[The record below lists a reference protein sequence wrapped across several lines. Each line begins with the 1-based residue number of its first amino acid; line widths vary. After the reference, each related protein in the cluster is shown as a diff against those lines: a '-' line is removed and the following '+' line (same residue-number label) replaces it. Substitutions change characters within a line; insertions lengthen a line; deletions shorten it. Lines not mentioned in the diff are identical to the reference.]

1 MTEKIADL
9 ALKFEALSYVW
20 GSDALERRVDIECN
34 GCIVSVGVNLASA
47 LTHLRHESE
56 SRLLWVDAI
65 CINQED
71 TRERSLQVQH
81 MGDIYSSAKRVVV
94 WLGEDRYDEAEQSFA
109 LIKTTNAYLID
120 KFLQYQGVDDIP
132 PIPYHESIDAGPKKW
147 DMVRRLMDSAWFNRV
162 WVLQEIGLA
171 RSATIY
177 YGKATMEWS
186 HLVEFLLFVSSR
198 ADIATRIG
206 TVNAGPI
213 WDLFEDVWCSF
224 GNEVTWR
231 NELPLTRSLNKCS
244 GNQSLLDIL
253 AVIRPHE
260 ATDQRDRIFAF
271 LSHPVVAGT
280 TQRETRRLFADYNKS
295 LDEIYL
301 EAAIYTLENAENP
314 WTVLSSVDHK
324 SDSPS
329 LSGQRPSWVPRWDE
343 GWYTYW
349 LGYPTMWYRAGGNGS
364 APFNASFSESEVA
377 LNIQGTLVDT
387 IFWCSRPFDDEE
399 LKLEHQVTGKPIQEL
414 WQKLEEQDQGTLYG
428 QSSQD
433 REYAFSLTTAAGR
446 AADEGPA
453 EDNPDLQ
460 KSVYQ
465 HYEDLLNWNEW
476 SASVSTTKRPEIHR
490 QVSETT
496 LQVYA
501 RTYITNQRRA
511 LQNRR
516 FFLTSKGYYGVGHRS
531 LEVGDVCVVLRG
543 ANMPFILREAPAQG
557 QTGEVSNCYRL
568 IGESYVQ
575 GIMRGEIFDGQ
586 RDGLRLQSDV
596 LGEERIAVI

>member
-1 MTEKIADL
+1 
-9 ALKFEALSYVW
+9 
-20 GSDALERRVDIECN
+20 
-34 GCIVSVGVNLASA
+34 
-47 LTHLRHESE
+47 
-56 SRLLWVDAI
+56 
-65 CINQED
+65 
-71 TRERSLQVQH
+71 
-81 MGDIYSSAKRVVV
+81 
-94 WLGEDRYDEAEQSFA
+94 
-109 LIKTTNAYLID
+109 
-120 KFLQYQGVDDIP
+120 
-132 PIPYHESIDAGPKKW
+132 
-147 DMVRRLMDSAWFNRV
+147 MVRRFMDSAWFNRV

-177 YGKATMEWS
+177 YGKAAMEWS

-206 TVNAGPI
+206 HVKAGPI

-271 LSHPVVAGT
+271 LSHPVVAGS
-280 TQRETRRLFADYNKS
+280 TQGKTRRLFADYNKS

-324 SDSPS
+324 PDSPS

-343 GWYTYW
+343 DWYTYW
-349 LGYPTMWYRAGGNGS
+349 LGYPTMWYRAGGNGPM
-364 APFNASFSESEVA
+364 PFNASFSKLEAA
-377 LNIQGTLVDT
+377 LTIQSTVVDT
-387 IFWCSRPFDDEE
+387 IFWCSRPFDTEE
-399 LKLEHQVTGKPIQEL
+399 LKLEHQVTGRPIQEL
-414 WQKLEEQDQGTLYG
+414 WRQLEQQNLGTPYG
-428 QSSQD
+428 QSSKD
-433 REYAFSLTTAAGR
+433 CEYAFSLTTAAGR

-453 EDNPDLQ
+453 EDNPDLH

-465 HYEDLLNWNEW
+465 HYEDLLNWNER
-476 SASVSTTKRPEIHR
+476 STNTPTVKRPEIHR

-496 LQVYA
+496 LQVHA
-501 RTYITNQRRA
+501 RTYVANQRRA

-531 LEVGDVCVVLRG
+531 LEAGDVCVVVRG
-543 ANMPFILREAPAQG
+543 ANVPFILRKATPQG
-557 QTGEVSNCYRL
+557 QTDGVENCFRL
-568 IGESYVQ
+568 IGESYFQ
-575 GIMRGEIFDGQ
+575 GIMRGEIFDGKH
-586 RDGLRLQSDV
+586 DGFNLQSGV
-596 LGEERIAVI
+596 LNERTITII